1 MSNTLNGNDSIG
13 GTFKEILENEDIE
26 ISSNDYSNHDLFND
40 ICYFLNKLK
49 YLEDKSLV
57 KIVWSLLL
65 ELLIVYSIWI

>member
-26 ISSNDYSNHDLFND
+26 ISSNDYSNHDVFND

-57 KIVWSLLL
+57 KIV
-65 ELLIVYSIWI
+65 

>member
-40 ICYFLNKLK
+40 ICYILNKLK
-49 YLEDKSLV
+49 YLEDKSLM